1 MRWLLIVWGAIWCL
15 PNTLWGLACVLFGGA
30 RFVRFD
36 PTWRAGIFLAKPGG
50 LCDRWMNGGGFFG
63 LVTNGVAAFT
73 SGMVIV
79 FAKEEWI
86 VEPLLTHENRHV
98 WQGFLL
104 GPFHVI
110 VYGVGLLVA
119 KLQGKQ
125 PYRGCFLEEDARRHA
140 GEPV

>member
-1 MRWLLIVWGAIWCL
+1 MRALLVIWGAVWCSI
-15 PNTLWGLACVLFGGA
+15 NTFWGLLCAVFGGT
-30 RFVRFD
+30 RFLRFD
-36 PTWRAGIFLAKPGG
+36 PTWGAGLFLVKKGG
-50 LCDRWMNGGGFFG
+50 LCDRWMNGGGFGG

-73 SGMVIV
+73 CGLVII
-79 FAKEEWI
+79 FAKEEYA
-86 VEPLLTHENRHV
+86 VEPMLTHENRHV

-104 GPFHVI
+104 GPFHGP
-110 VYGVGLLVA
+110 VYLVGLLVA

>member
-1 MRWLLIVWGAIWCL
+1 MRTLLIVWGALWSA
-15 PNTLWGLACVLFGGA
+15 PNTLFGLLCAAGGGT
-30 RFVRFD
+30 RFLRRD
-36 PTWRAGIFLAKPGG
+36 PTWGALLFLAKPGG

-73 SGMVIV
+73 CGFVIV
-79 FAKEEWI
+79 FGKESY
-86 VEPLLTHENRHV
+86 VAEPMLTHENRHV
-98 WQGFLL
+98 WQGFIC
-104 GPFHVI
+104 GPLHI
-110 VYGVGLLVA
+110 LVYGIGILVA